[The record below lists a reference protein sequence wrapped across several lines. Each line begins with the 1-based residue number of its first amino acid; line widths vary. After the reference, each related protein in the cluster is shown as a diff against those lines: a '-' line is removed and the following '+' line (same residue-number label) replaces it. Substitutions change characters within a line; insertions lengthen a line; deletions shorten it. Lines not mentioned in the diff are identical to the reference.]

1 VINFRELTFGVSG
14 ADVQLAGTYSLDDDL
29 LDFHGAL
36 RLQAKVSQTQTG
48 WKHWVLKPVD
58 PFLSNHGAGTYLRI
72 QVVGSSKAPKF
83 GRDKEKPQAEARP

>member
-1 VINFRELTFGVSG
+1 
-14 ADVQLAGTYSLDDDL
+14 VQLAGTYSLDADV

-48 WKHWVLKPVD
+48 WKRWVLKPVD

-72 QVVGSSKAPKF
+72 QVVGSSKAPQF
-83 GRDKEKPQAEARP
+83 GRDKEPERGKSN